1 MPAKQVEYTDEEVA
15 RRGDELYDRV
25 ISQEEKEQ
33 HKGRIAAIDI
43 ETGDYEIDDDELTAS
58 DRLLARHPV
67 AEIWFVRIGD
77 RAVHRLGGHGIQTA
91 R

>member
-15 RRGDELYDRV
+15 QRGDELYERV
-25 ISQEEKEQ
+25 ISPEEKERY
-33 HKGRIAAIDI
+33 KGRIAAIDI

-58 DRLLARHPV
+58 DRLFARNPT
-67 AEIWFVRIGD
+67 AEIWFVRVGE
-77 RAVHRLGGHGIQTA
+77 RAVHRLGGHGIQPA